1 VPNPCPKPE
10 SLYDLCDFDGA
21 WRRFKD
27 DYLLERN
34 AARALRRE
42 QKAADV
48 PATDFDDA
56 ELTRRALY
64 ASMRVVEKVE
74 EFAAREKRRVLYV
87 LSYNPQTVRRQ
98 LQGKPRFDQALVDF
112 LEKRKLPYVD
122 LLKAHAADYA
132 RFAPKIDAYVD
143 RYYIGHYNPLGNHFC
158 AFAMKDQVARML
170 QPPPPAYAP
179 GARAF

>member
-1 VPNPCPKPE
+1 V
-10 SLYDLCDFDGA
+10 
-21 WRRFKD
+21 
-27 DYLLERN
+27 ER
-34 AARALRRE
+34 ARRRE

-56 ELTRRALY
+56 ELTRRAIY
-64 ASMRVVEKVE
+64 ASMKIVEKVE

-98 LQGKPRFDQALVDF
+98 LQGKPRFDQAFVDF
-112 LEKRKLPYVD
+112 LDKRKLPYVD
-122 LLKAHAADYA
+122 LLKAHAADYGK
-132 RFAPKIDAYVD
+132 FAPNIDAYVT

-158 AFAMKDQVARML
+158 AFALKDKFVRML

-179 GARAF
+179 DAREF